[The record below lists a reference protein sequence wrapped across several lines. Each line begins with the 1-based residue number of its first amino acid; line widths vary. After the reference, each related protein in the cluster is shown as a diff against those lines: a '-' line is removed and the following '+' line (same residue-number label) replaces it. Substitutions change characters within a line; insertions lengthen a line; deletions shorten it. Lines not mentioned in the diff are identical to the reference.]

1 MKKNVITLVA
11 AILAVIIGIIL
22 IPVAHLLAP
31 IIIIVAGIIAVINAY
46 RIFALWYDGRETYQ
60 VSERL
65 QISHVFIVLI
75 LVVVIFIAIILT
87 CRSCNSINGS
97 ETTTTVPYFENLVVG
112 DLDVLGDVNVG
123 GDVNIGGNA
132 NVTGDANIGGDVSID
147 GTVNCPETTK
157 TSETTKTPETTKVP
171 ETTKTPETTKPVHK
185 CKESTAKRTEPTCTT
200 AGKIESLCSCGK
212 VVKTEVIKAL
222 GHDYDKEIIKEAT
235 ITSTG
240 LAIYTCTRC
249 GASYDEVIAK
259 VAHTCKVADTKR
271 TEATC
276 ETAGKIEEVCS
287 CGKVLSTKT
296 IKALG
301 HDYSSEVVK
310 AATENSTGTKKF
322 TCERCGDS
330 YTESIP
336 KLDHTCK
343 AVETKRTEATCETA
357 GKIEEVCSCGKVL
370 STKTIDA
377 LGHNCSVNSYKVE
390 ENKSITVT
398 STCSDCNNT
407 YKFVVAFVDKE
418 TGKNVDIE
426 LVTKNGRKLLN
437 FVNASNCVVK
447 ICTTGKAGNLVLQQS
462 KKQFEM
468 KAINANNV
476 ELVQKSPNVGGTFVL
491 YDEITN
497 MKLEFIIVFNYD

>member
-1 MKKNVITLVA
+1 
-11 AILAVIIGIIL
+11 
-22 IPVAHLLAP
+22 
-31 IIIIVAGIIAVINAY
+31 
-46 RIFALWYDGRETYQ
+46 
-60 VSERL
+60 
-65 QISHVFIVLI
+65 
-75 LVVVIFIAIILT
+75 
-87 CRSCNSINGS
+87 
-97 ETTTTVPYFENLVVG
+97 
-112 DLDVLGDVNVG
+112 
-123 GDVNIGGNA
+123 
-132 NVTGDANIGGDVSID
+132 
-147 GTVNCPETTK
+147 
-157 TSETTKTPETTKVP
+157 
-171 ETTKTPETTKPVHK
+171 
-185 CKESTAKRTEPTCTT
+185 
-200 AGKIESLCSCGK
+200 
-212 VVKTEVIKAL
+212 
-222 GHDYDKEIIKEAT
+222 
-235 ITSTG
+235 
-240 LAIYTCTRC
+240 
-249 GASYDEVIAK
+249 
-259 VAHTCKVADTKR
+259 
-271 TEATC
+271 
-276 ETAGKIEEVCS
+276 
-287 CGKVLSTKT
+287 
-296 IKALG
+296 
-301 HDYSSEVVK
+301 
-310 AATENSTGTKKF
+310 KF